1 MKPKGSTRIS
11 YTSRFKL
18 TVVTCALE
26 KGNRAAAHQYQV
38 DEKNVRRWRQNQ
50 AVLKEQRR
58 DQRAARLCF
67 PKFPE
72 LETELTQWIE
82 EKRKAGI
89 AVSTTLIRLK
99 ARSLAKEKKIRESD
113 FKASVHWC
121 HRFMNRN
128 NLSIRRRTSIAQK
141 LPENLEHKL
150 QKFQSYIIAEH
161 RKHQYD
167 LSRIGN
173 ADQTPLTFDMPSNTT
188 VDSAGT
194 KTVSIVTTG
203 HEKDRF
209 TVMLAC
215 LGDGS
220 KLPPYV
226 IFKRKTLPK
235 GLIFPQ
241 GIHVRAQ
248 AKGWM
253 DEELVKDWL
262 RTVWAKV
269 GGLMRKRNL
278 LVWDSFRAHLCQNV
292 KRVLRDSKTDVAVIP
307 GGMTSILQPLDVGV
321 NKPFKHHLRRRWNKW
336 MLDGE
341 HSFTPA
347 GRIRK
352 PDLQLICKW
361 ILESWEEISPA
372 TVRRSFLKCCI
383 TNSIDGTEDDI
394 LWQDEDDTDPFN
406 DEDAEVV
413 DEEGEL
419 YYAEQDEMS
428 TVEIDE
434 SDYRCIFGNSDD
446 ENDFEGF

>member
-1 MKPKGSTRIS
+1 
-11 YTSRFKL
+11 
-18 TVVTCALE
+18 
-26 KGNRAAAHQYQV
+26 
-38 DEKNVRRWRQNQ
+38 
-50 AVLKEQRR
+50 
-58 DQRAARLCF
+58 
-67 PKFPE
+67 
-72 LETELTQWIE
+72 
-82 EKRKAGI
+82 
-89 AVSTTLIRLK
+89 
-99 ARSLAKEKKIRESD
+99 
-113 FKASVHWC
+113 
-121 HRFMNRN
+121 
-128 NLSIRRRTSIAQK
+128 
-141 LPENLEHKL
+141 
-150 QKFQSYIIAEH
+150 
-161 RKHQYD
+161 
-167 LSRIGN
+167 
-173 ADQTPLTFDMPSNTT
+173 
-188 VDSAGT
+188 
-194 KTVSIVTTG
+194 
-203 HEKDRF
+203 
-209 TVMLAC
+209 MLAC

-269 GGLMRKRNL
+269 GGLMRKWNL

-307 GGMTSILQPLDVGV
+307 GGMTSILQPLDVGM
-321 NKPFKHHLRRRWNKW
+321 NKPFTDHLRRRWNKW
-336 MLDGE
+336 MLDAK

-361 ILESWEEISPA
+361 ILESWEAISPA

-383 TNSIDGTEDDI
+383 TNAIDGTDDDV

-419 YYAEQDEMS
+419 YYVEQDETS
-428 TVEIDE
+428 AVELNE